1 MMTAW
6 DCPEARIALGVY
18 VLGAM
23 DPGER
28 ALMDAHLDTCEECRA
43 ELAELAELPG
53 LLAKIPAEEAIALAE
68 GLLSADGP
76 GEGRWLAQPAAPAPA
91 EAVPSQAALAAA
103 ELATEATAPAGS
115 APAAPAPEEPER
127 PANVIDLAAARR
139 RRRGLAGVGAAAAA
153 ALVIAGASFGGARL
167 AASTSPAPAQVTT
180 PDQHPPGTPGGP
192 WQTAHGGNGQ
202 AAATISYRPMGWG
215 VQLESL
221 VRGIP
226 LNTPCSLEIVKQ
238 DGTTV
243 SAGSWRTDADEGSVY
258 YPSSV
263 AVFKSDVKAFMIT
276 IKGEQPITVTPA

>member
-1 MMTAW
+1 MMTTW

-18 VLGAM
+18 VLGAI

-53 LLAKIPAEEAIALAE
+53 LLAMVPAEEAIALAE

-76 GEGRWLAQPAAPAPA
+76 GEGLRLAQPAAAPTA
-91 EAVPSQAALAAA
+91 KAQAVPAQAVPTAA
-103 ELATEATAPAGS
+103 ELTPAATAS
-115 APAAPAPEEPER
+115 AAPAPEEPER
-127 PANVIDLAAARR
+127 PANVVDLAAARR

-153 ALVIAGASFGGARL
+153 AVVIAGASFGGARL
-167 AASTSPAPAQVTT
+167 AASTSPAPAQVTV
-180 PDQHPPGTPGGP
+180 PDQHPAGTPSGP
-192 WQTAHGGNGQ
+192 WQTARGGNGQ
-202 AAATISYRPMGWG
+202 AAATIAYRPMGWG

-238 DGTTV
+238 DGTKV
-243 SAGSWRTDADEGSVY
+243 VAGGWTTDEDEGAVY
-258 YPSSV
+258 YPSSA

-276 IKGEQPITVTPA
+276 IKGEPPITITPA